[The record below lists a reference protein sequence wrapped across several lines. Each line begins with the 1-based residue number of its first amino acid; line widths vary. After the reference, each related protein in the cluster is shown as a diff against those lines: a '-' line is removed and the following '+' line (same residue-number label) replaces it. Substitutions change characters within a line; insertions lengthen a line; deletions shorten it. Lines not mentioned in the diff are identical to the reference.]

1 MELHIPFR
9 SQHRL
14 PCASLL
20 DTFSFSLPVLFGA
33 KQLLH
38 KPIPADLV
46 LNLSIERT
54 VFQGNLN
61 YSPSKKMSNFTKKS
75 ANKVSNRFDNNLT

>member
-20 DTFSFSLPVLFGA
+20 DTFSFSLPVIFGA

-46 LNLSIERT
+46 LNLSIVRP

-61 YSPSKKMSNFTKKS
+61 DSPSKRKK
-75 ANKVSNRFDNNLT
+75 